1 MAQKRE
7 KEEKQITD
15 MLCAAEVRLEA
26 LPFTVKGR
34 KTNGSAGVIR
44 AYSMTGEE
52 QIDSIDT
59 IVNSASPDLMGGKE
73 NTVDWLLHK
82 LIDGKLTEK
91 GEDCTFNQKIC
102 VELAGR
108 NAPVISEEE
117 ECISRIR
124 CPRGKAVLTRGY
136 GLCDYVIH
144 AVGTRLQPKEE
155 REDRAENPDE
165 GCGCLRQENYQF
177 GHAKG
182 PAETCT
188 SSCIQLLESCYH
200 EIVRLIR
207 QYPDIRHVAV
217 PIIGSGNYGV
227 DFEIAARIA
236 VSAAGNA
243 LMEWKYSD
251 EESFE
256 TSRIEKIL
264 FFVMPGKTVRSGK
277 NRCGAE
283 EREPKKQI
291 DLLKEIFEEYKDI
304 YYGPDHRSC
313 RDHGRRGHQVVF
325 QDSFTAQRQ
334 YYNEIVQNDENRGYF
349 AIAKLFRRGLV
360 KSRMFF
366 GLVSNKVKDSLGKQ
380 DWQKRRTAVEC
391 ITLAKLLFP
400 IMGIFLVRYCPCASR
415 MPWSLVLSFLIFYL
429 MADTVTY
436 LLSLIMMADI
446 QKPSANI
453 IRSLL
458 LLLFNYIEVSLDMAY
473 FYYVYGEGSSGTGAL
488 LKEALAFGVL
498 GQGADE
504 AVMSAVPD
512 MIMGYANT
520 GLKFFFLTVVFGYL
534 VQHMRQ
540 RKFKGE

>member
-1 MAQKRE
+1 M
-7 KEEKQITD
+7 
-15 MLCAAEVRLEA
+15 
-26 LPFTVKGR
+26 
-34 KTNGSAGVIR
+34 
-44 AYSMTGEE
+44 
-52 QIDSIDT
+52 
-59 IVNSASPDLMGGKE
+59 
-73 NTVDWLLHK
+73 
-82 LIDGKLTEK
+82 
-91 GEDCTFNQKIC
+91 
-102 VELAGR
+102 
-108 NAPVISEEE
+108 
-117 ECISRIR
+117 
-124 CPRGKAVLTRGY
+124 
-136 GLCDYVIH
+136 
-144 AVGTRLQPKEE
+144 
-155 REDRAENPDE
+155 
-165 GCGCLRQENYQF
+165 
-177 GHAKG
+177 
-182 PAETCT
+182 
-188 SSCIQLLESCYH
+188 
-200 EIVRLIR
+200 
-207 QYPDIRHVAV
+207 
-217 PIIGSGNYGV
+217 
-227 DFEIAARIA
+227 
-236 VSAAGNA
+236 
-243 LMEWKYSD
+243 
-251 EESFE
+251 
-256 TSRIEKIL
+256 
-264 FFVMPGKTVRSGK
+264 
-277 NRCGAE
+277 
-283 EREPKKQI
+283 
-291 DLLKEIFEEYKDI
+291 
-304 YYGPDHRSC
+304 
-313 RDHGRRGHQVVF
+313 F

-366 GLVSNKVKDSLGKQ
+366 GLVSNKVKDSFGKQ

-400 IMGIFLVRYCPCASR
+400 IMGILLVRYCPCASR

-473 FYYVYGEGSSGTGAL
+473 FYYVYGEGSSGTGAS

-504 AVMSAVPD
+504 AVTAAVPD

>member
-1 MAQKRE
+1 MTQERK

-15 MLCAAEVRLEA
+15 MLCAAEVELEA

-34 KTNGSAGVIR
+34 RTKESAEVIR
-44 AYSMTGEE
+44 AYSMAGEK
-52 QIDSIDT
+52 QIESIDT
-59 IVNSASPDLMGGKE
+59 VVNSASPDLMGGKE
-73 NTVDWLLHK
+73 NTVDWMLHK
-82 LIDGKLTEK
+82 LIDGKLAEK
-91 GEDCTFNQKIC
+91 DEDCTFNQKIC
-102 VELAGR
+102 RELADG
-108 NAPVISEEE
+108 NAPAFSKGE

-136 GLCDYVIH
+136 GFCDYVLH
-144 AVGTRLQPKEE
+144 AVGTRLHSKEE
-155 REDRAENPDE
+155 TEDSAEE
-165 GCGCLRQENYQF
+165 CECLRQENYQF
-177 GHAKG
+177 GYVKG
-182 PAETCT
+182 PEKTYT

-207 QYPDIRHVAV
+207 QYPDIKHVAV

-236 VSAAGNA
+236 VSATGNA

-256 TSRIEKIL
+256 TSRIEKIV
-264 FFVMPGKTVRSGK
+264 FFVKPGNTVSSGK
-277 NRCGAE
+277 NRCEAE
-283 EREPKKQI
+283 ERGPKKQI
-291 DLLKEIFEEYKDI
+291 DLVKEIFEEYKDI
-304 YYGPDHRSC
+304 YGSDHR
-313 RDHGRRGHQVVF
+313 DHRGHQVVF
-325 QDSFTAQRQ
+325 QDSFTAQRE
-334 YYNEIVQNDENRGYF
+334 YYNEIVRNDKNRGYF
-349 AIAKLFRRGLV
+349 AIAKFFRRALV

-366 GLVSNKVKDSLGKQ
+366 GLVSNKAKDLLGGH

-400 IMGIFLVRYCPCASR
+400 VLGFLLAWYCPWSGK
-415 MPWSLVLSFLIFYL
+415 MPWSLLISFMIFYL

-458 LLLFNYIEVSLDMAY
+458 LLFFNYIEVSLDMAF
-473 FYYVYGEGSSGTGAL
+473 FYYVYATGGAGTDASF
-488 LKEALAFGVL
+488 KEALAFGVL

-540 RKFKGE
+540 RKFKGEK